1 MSTSLTSSTAT
12 YPSRLSGLPTKSQ
25 LSNASALPQ
34 YPTPPPTD
42 ANTAPRGKKRKIT
55 APSIDTSTN
64 KKSTSTRSPATAT
77 PTRGN
82 PSTPSRGRQASVT
95 TNGHSISST
104 NANNYPTRLSS
115 AERNRRHIVSE
126 EKRRKEGE
134 LERLRLS
141 RLVPDAL
148 DLDRSEEQLLETTVE
163 FLSDLLDDR
172 RKLVEA
178 LESRGIEVG
187 MGEFEGGAGREI
199 WGDEKLMAEL
209 GDLEGLKA
217 GINGGAPEDDGVEN
231 TPVDGPTIERP
242 KPKRRK
248 SKAKGNA
255 PTSTVAA
262 GAESS
267 EQNNIDTTT
276 TVTSAATAETPMTN
290 PNLFDPDIFDIS
302 SYLPPALDDA
312 DDDAEARAAASS
324 LVDFPSYG

>member
-1 MSTSLTSSTAT
+1 M
-12 YPSRLSGLPTKSQ
+12 
-25 LSNASALPQ
+25 
-34 YPTPPPTD
+34 
-42 ANTAPRGKKRKIT
+42 
-55 APSIDTSTN
+55 
-64 KKSTSTRSPATAT
+64 
-77 PTRGN
+77 
-82 PSTPSRGRQASVT
+82 
-95 TNGHSISST
+95 
-104 NANNYPTRLSS
+104 
-115 AERNRRHIVSE
+115 SE

-148 DLDRSEEQLLETTVE
+148 DLDRSEEQLLETTVD
-163 FLSDLLDDR
+163 FAWDLLDDR

-187 MGEFEGGAGREI
+187 TGEFDGGAGREI
-199 WGDEKLMAEL
+199 WGDEKRMAEL

-217 GINGGAPEDDGVEN
+217 GITGGGPEDDGAEN
-231 TPVDGPTIERP
+231 TPVDGSTSERP

-248 SKAKGNA
+248 SKAKGN
-255 PTSTVAA
+255 TSTPNITTGV
-262 GAESS
+262 ESS

-276 TVTSAATAETPMTN
+276 ASTSAATAETPIPN
-290 PNLFDPDIFDIS
+290 PNLFDPDIFDIT